1 MGTHTD
7 MLSLSFPA
15 HLAELATTGTTP
27 PNDEEETTTG
37 TTESTEEGEEEDDA
51 STAGVIL
58 QLGIFILIPVAMYFL
73 LIRPRRRLVREQQ
86 AVQSSIEVGDEVL
99 LTSGVY
105 GFITGFEEGTGVVWV
120 EIDDDVQVRV
130 TRAAISGKANV
141 SAEPPAE
148 DAVAVVEDRDDA
160 LAESDAPGAAETT
173 ATTTA
178 TTTAS
183 KAPATRGGSKGRG
196 PAKPGAA
203 PTGGRPTLKGTSA
216 KSAPPGPNDPPPPPP
231 AGTTDPV
238 AE

>member
-15 HLAELATTGTTP
+15 HLAELVTTGTTP

-148 DAVAVVEDRDDA
+148 DAEAVAEDRDDA
-160 LAESDAPGAAETT
+160 LADSDAPAAAE
-173 ATTTA
+173 TTA